1 MATFRAIKE
10 SGNFVTVHKNFI
22 HDKKLTFKAKGIL
35 LYLLSRPDDWQIYET
50 EILNHTMDGKDSL
63 KSGIKELEEVGY
75 ITRTRKRNNKGHLNG
90 YEYLVYEH
98 PIQSGNSYLGKTDDG
113 KPNIG
118 ESDDGKTVNGK
129 SVSTNNNSTNNDFTN
144 NNKTKNDSS
153 SRQSPF
159 DFYQANGFGVLKPY
173 IADQIGAWIDDF
185 KEYGNEIVIAAM
197 KEAVNNNVITWNYVN
212 SILKS
217 WHNDGIKTLDDIS
230 ARSNKRSKQE
240 KISDEDNPYLKYMNN

>member
-1 MATFRAIKE
+1 MGIIRTNK
-10 SGNFVTVHKNFI
+10 STGNFFIASKHYVEDKN
-22 HDKKLTFKAKGIL
+22 LSWKAKGIMS
-35 LYLLSRPDDWQIYET
+35 YLFSKPDDWQIYQKQLEKVST
-50 EILNHTMDGKDSL
+50 DGKASVRTT
-63 KSGIKELEEVGY
+63 INELLENGY
-75 ITRTRKRNNKGHLNG
+75 MTRESRRKLNG
-90 YEYLVYEH
+90 DFDGYDYTLHEY
-98 PIQSGNSYLGKTDDG
+98 PKSNDG
-113 KPNIG
+113 VRKMEDAKMDIAKM
-118 ESDDGKTVNGK
+118 EDVEMVFAKSDT
-129 SVSTNNNSTNNDFTN
+129 TNNDLTNNDFTN